1 MRHRKDHR
9 RLGRATDQRIALMRS
24 QVDSLF
30 RHSRIRTTLQ
40 KAKESQRM
48 AEKLITLAKRG
59 DLAARRRVLRKVRD
73 KALVKHLFAE
83 IAPRYAERDGG
94 YTRVIKAG
102 LRSGDAAQMAI
113 LELID

>member
-9 RLGRATDQRIALMRS
+9 KLGRATDQRIALMRS

-59 DLAARRRVLRKVRD
+59 DLTARRQVLRKVRD
-73 KALVKHLFAE
+73 KVLVKYMFDELGPRFAE
-83 IAPRYAERDGG
+83 RNGG

-102 LRSGDAAQMAI
+102 LRAGDAAQMAI
-113 LELID
+113 LELVE

>member
-1 MRHRKDHR
+1 MRHRKDHK

-48 AEKLITLAKRG
+48 AEKLITLARRG
-59 DLAARRRVLRKVRD
+59 DLASRRRVLRKVRD
-73 KALVKHLFAE
+73 KELVKHLFEE
-83 IAPRYAERDGG
+83 IAPRYADRPGG

-102 LRSGDAAQMAI
+102 LRTGDAAQMAI

>member
-9 RLGRATDQRIALMRS
+9 KLGRATDQRIALLRS

-73 KALVKHLFAE
+73 KELVKHLFE
-83 IAPRYAERDGG
+83 QIAPRYAERPGG
-94 YTRVIKAG
+94 YTRVTRAG

-113 LELID
+113 LELIE

>member
-1 MRHRKDHR
+1 
-9 RLGRATDQRIALMRS
+9 MRS

-59 DLAARRRVLRKVRD
+59 YIIKWGRLLRKVRD
-73 KALVKHLFAE
+73 KGLVKYLFDE

>member
-9 RLGRATDQRIALMRS
+9 KLGRATDQRMALLRS
-24 QVDSLF
+24 QVDSLL

-48 AEKLITLAKRG
+48 AERLITLAKRG
-59 DLAARRRVLRKVRD
+59 DLAARRQVLRRVRD
-73 KALVKHLFAE
+73 QELVKYLFE
-83 IAPRYAERDGG
+83 EVAPRYAGRDGG

-102 LRSGDAAQMAI
+102 NRAGDSAQMAI
-113 LELID
+113 LELAD

>member
-1 MRHRKDHR
+1 
-9 RLGRATDQRIALMRS
+9 MRS

-48 AEKLITLAKRG
+48 AEKLITLARRG
-59 DLAARRRVLRKVRD
+59 DLASRRRVLRKVRD
-73 KALVKHLFAE
+73 KELVKHLFEE
-83 IAPRYAERDGG
+83 IAPRYADRPGG

-102 LRSGDAAQMAI
+102 LRTGDAAQMAI

>member
-1 MRHRKDHR
+1 MRHRKDHK

-30 RHSRIRTTLQ
+30 RHSRIRTTLT

-48 AEKLITLAKRG
+48 AEKLITLARRG

-73 KALVKHLFAE
+73 KQLVKHLFDE
-83 IAPRYAERDGG
+83 IAPRYAERPGG

-102 LRSGDAAQMAI
+102 LRAGDAAQMAI
-113 LELID
+113 LELVD

>member
-1 MRHRKDHR
+1 MGHRKDR
-9 RLGRATDQRIALMRS
+9 KKLGRATDQRIALLRS

-30 RHSRIRTTLQ
+30 RHSRIRTTVQ

-59 DLAARRRVLRKVRD
+59 DLAARRMVLRKVRD
-73 KALVKHLFAE
+73 KELVKHLFDE
-83 IAPRYAERDGG
+83 IAPRYAERLGG

-102 LRSGDAAQMAI
+102 LRNGDAAQMAI

>member
-48 AEKLITLAKRG
+48 AEKLITLARRG

-73 KALVKHLFAE
+73 KELVKHLFDE
-83 IAPRYAERDGG
+83 IAPRYADRPGG

-102 LRSGDAAQMAI
+102 LRFGDAAQMAI
-113 LELID
+113 LELVD

>member
-1 MRHRKDHR
+1 MRHRKDHK

-48 AEKLITLAKRG
+48 AEKLITLARRG

-73 KALVKHLFAE
+73 KELVKHLFEE
-83 IAPRYAERDGG
+83 IAPRYADRPGG

>member
-9 RLGRATDQRIALMRS
+9 KLGRATDQRIALMRS
-24 QVDSLF
+24 QVDSLL
-30 RHSRIRTTLQ
+30 RHNRIRTTLQ

-59 DLAARRRVLRKVRD
+59 DLAARRQVLRRVRD
-73 KALVKHLFAE
+73 RDLVKYLFDE
-83 IAPRYAERDGG
+83 IAPRYAGRDGG

-102 LRSGDAAQMAI
+102 NRAGDNAQMAI
-113 LELID
+113 LELAD

>member
-1 MRHRKDHR
+1 MRHRKDHK

-48 AEKLITLAKRG
+48 AEKLITLARRG

-73 KALVKHLFAE
+73 KELVKHLFEE
-83 IAPRYAERDGG
+83 IAPRYADRPGG

-102 LRSGDAAQMAI
+102 LRTGDAAQMAI

>member
-1 MRHRKDHR
+1 MAHQKHQT

-48 AEKLITLAKRG
+48 AEKLITLARRG

-73 KALVKHLFAE
+73 KELVKHLFEE
-83 IAPRYAERDGG
+83 IAPRYADRPGG

>member
-1 MRHRKDHR
+1 MRHRKDHK
-9 RLGRATDQRIALMRS
+9 RLWRATDQRIALMRS

-48 AEKLITLAKRG
+48 AEKLITLARRG

-73 KALVKHLFAE
+73 KELVKHLFEE
-83 IAPRYAERDGG
+83 IAPRYADRPGG